1 MCGRVPAAMNLHE
14 LLRGVEDLRA
24 ADRPA
29 NGVAAIARRMLRPP
43 RVGELLRGSWLGHP
57 LHPLMVT
64 VPIGAWA
71 CASVLDVRAGN
82 EAASRRLIAIGLAA
96 APPIVLLG
104 LADYDRLEPRQ
115 RRVGVV
121 HAIANTVALACFTA
135 SYAARRQK
143 AHSAGKL
150 LSLAG
155 LAALGAG
162 GALGGHLAYA
172 LGAGVF
178 RWQPPGEGVDVP
190 PFERREATPRP
201 L

>member
-1 MCGRVPAAMNLHE
+1 MRGRVPAAMNLHE
-14 LLRGVEDLRA
+14 LLRGVENLRA

-29 NGVAAIARRMLRPP
+29 NAVAAIARRMLRP
-43 RVGELLRGSWLGHP
+43 RRLGELLRGSWLGHP
-57 LHPLMVT
+57 LHPLMIT

-71 CASVLDVRAGN
+71 CASVLDVRAGK
-82 EAASRRLIAIGLAA
+82 EDAARRLTGIGLAA
-96 APPIVLLG
+96 APPTVLLG

-121 HAIANTVALACFTA
+121 HAIANTAALACFTA
-135 SYAARRQK
+135 SYAARRRE
-143 AHSAGKL
+143 AHSAGKV

-172 LGAGVF
+172 QGAGVF
-178 RWQPPGEGVDVP
+178 RWQPP
-190 PFERREATPRP
+190 REVGNVYPLEVRQATRHGG
-201 L
+201 

>member
-1 MCGRVPAAMNLHE
+1 VCDRVPAAMNLHE
-14 LLRGVEDLRA
+14 LLSGAENLRS

-29 NGVAAIARRMLRPP
+29 NALAAIARRMLRS
-43 RVGELLRGSWLGHP
+43 RRLDELLRGSWLGHP
-57 LHPLMVT
+57 LHPLMIT

-71 CASVLDVRAGN
+71 CASALDARAGN
-82 EAASRRLIAIGLAA
+82 EAASQRLTAIGLAA
-96 APPIVLLG
+96 APPAVLLG

-121 HAIANTVALACFTA
+121 HAIANTAALACFTA
-135 SYAARRQK
+135 SYAARRRES
-143 AHSAGKL
+143 HSTGKL

-178 RWQPPGEGVDVP
+178 RWQQPEEGVDVP
-190 PFERREATPRP
+190 PFERRQATRRP